1 MHLYVEHLESLECFI
16 HRDFDMIQKE
26 DPKLLQDADPNLID
40 LWVIC
45 SVASVV
51 SNSVRPHSL

>member
-1 MHLYVEHLESLECFI
+1 MHFYVERLESLECFI
-16 HRDFDMIQKE
+16 HHDFDMIQKE

-51 SNSVRPHSL
+51 SNSVRPRRL